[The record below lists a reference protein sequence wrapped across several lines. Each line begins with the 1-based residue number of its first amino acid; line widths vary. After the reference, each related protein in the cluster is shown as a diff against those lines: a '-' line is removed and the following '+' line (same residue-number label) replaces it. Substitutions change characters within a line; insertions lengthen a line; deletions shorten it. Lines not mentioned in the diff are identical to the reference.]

1 MTIQRYRRI
10 AILIVAL
17 AALIASPPY
26 SEAQTRRSRSRT
38 TATTTQKKN
47 SSSAKADKKSNSSK
61 GRKGKGNGSAKVK
74 TETSADVKKRQEATQ
89 KEIRQ
94 TKEQIEANKQRV
106 QKELGELSRI
116 SSDVEISAKKVSQLD
131 SKVSN
136 LSSRISSLEKSIAE
150 GEAEVARMRAE
161 YLKAVK
167 KMRLTTRNSS
177 PLAFVFSAESFNQ
190 GLRRMRYMREFSSWK
205 ENRSKEINR
214 KTSLLRQEAE
224 TLEKTRTE
232 QHEALQKQRA
242 AKSQLEAR
250 RKEQDVIVARL
261 KNEGQA
267 LNAHLSQKQAEAN
280 QLKARIAELIAIEQ
294 RKAAEEARKRQEAE
308 AAKARAEAE
317 RKAKEEAA
325 AKEAAAKAASEKEG
339 AAKDNK
345 KEQPKKEKPKKENSK
360 KEQPKKEQPKKE
372 QPKKEQPAK
381 TSAAT
386 GFASMKGSL
395 PRPVD
400 GHFRISSPF
409 GRHALPELPDVV
421 YDNPGIDIEVSA
433 GATAKAVYAGTVS
446 GIYMIPGFGNVVI
459 VCHGNH
465 YTVYGNLG
473 SVSVK
478 SGEEIKQG
486 QPVGRVAT
494 DDDNPKFGSLHF
506 EVWRNRDK
514 LDPAGWIK

>member
-1 MTIQRYRRI
+1 MTIPRYRYI
-10 AILIVAL
+10 TFLIVAL
-17 AALIASPPY
+17 TAMIASPPY
-26 SEAQTRRSRSRT
+26 TEAQTRRSSSRT
-38 TATTTQKKN
+38 STAATQKKN
-47 SSSAKADKKSNSSK
+47 SSAKADKKSNSSS
-61 GRKGKGNGSAKVK
+61 KGKRGKRNSTSKDKG
-74 TETSADVKKRQEATQ
+74 ETSADVKKKQEATQ
-89 KEIRQ
+89 NEIRQ
-94 TKEQIEANKQRV
+94 TKEQIEANKQKV

-131 SKVSN
+131 SKVST

-177 PLAFVFSAESFNQ
+177 PLAFIFSAESFNQ

-224 TLEKTRTE
+224 SLEKARTE
-232 QHEALQKQRA
+232 QREALQKQRV
-242 AKSQLEAR
+242 AKNQLEAR
-250 RKEQDVIVARL
+250 RKEQNEIVARL
-261 KNEGQA
+261 KSEGQA

-280 QLKARIAELIAIEQ
+280 QLKARIAELIAVEQ

-317 RKAKEEAA
+317 RKAKQEAA
-325 AKEAAAKAASEKEG
+325 AKEAAAKTAADKEA
-339 AAKDNK
+339 AAKKSNK
-345 KEQPKKEKPKKENSK
+345 KEQPKKEKPKKET
-360 KEQPKKEQPKKE
+360 PKKEQTKKG
-372 QPKKEQPAK
+372 QQAK
-381 TSAAT
+381 ASSGT

-395 PRPVD
+395 PRPVE

-433 GATAKAVYAGTVS
+433 GSTAKAVYAGTVS
-446 GIYMIPGFGNVVI
+446 GVYMIPGFGNVVI
-459 VCHGNH
+459 LSHGNY
-465 YTVYGNLG
+465 YTVYGNLS

-478 SGEEIKQG
+478 SGEEIRQG
-486 QPVGRVAT
+486 QAVGRVAT